1 MGMEYT
7 FWEFNLHE
15 SGFHHT
21 PYLYT
26 GASFLRSEEFYF
38 QNNPNATSLNGKQWS
53 FAIPMTVGYKAAISR
68 QLILAL
74 DIGVRYSFSDDLDGS
89 NSNNEDVD
97 PIYQFG
103 NPNSNDW
110 YTFTG
115 FTLTY
120 TFGRNHVIVIFNG
133 TYQKS
138 IKNDYQDILP

>member
-1 MGMEYT
+1 
-7 FWEFNLHE
+7 
-15 SGFHHT
+15 
-21 PYLYT
+21 
-26 GASFLRSEEFYF
+26 
-38 QNNPNATSLNGKQWS
+38 
-53 FAIPMTVGYKAAISR
+53 MTVGYKAAISR

-120 TFGRNHVIVIFNG
+120 TFGRKPCYCNF
-133 TYQKS
+133 
-138 IKNDYQDILP
+138 